1 MPMKRPAA
9 AAATALVLLAASAR
23 AEPPVVPAPASVK
36 VRQGSLVVTH
46 ATALSVEPGDVGA
59 QRAAAN
65 FADLVARTHGLRLR
79 VRHDKPAGAIVFQRV
94 RNGPPEGY
102 RIDIGPKGARLS
114 ASTEAGFSHATAT
127 IWQLLAR
134 GKGAVTLPA
143 VAIEDAPRFAWRG
156 VMLDSAR
163 HFQSPEF
170 IRRFID
176 WMALHKLNVLHWH
189 LTDDQAWRLE
199 IVKYPRLAQVG
210 GWRVP
215 AGAAAAQNLD
225 PATGRPRMYGGYYSQ
240 ATVRALVSYAAERG
254 ITIVPE
260 IEMPGHASAAIVA
273 YPQLAATAH
282 PPAAVPADWGVY
294 HNAFNVDDA
303 TFAFL
308 EDVLREVMALF
319 PSVYIHVGGDEVEKS
334 QWREWPAAKARMR
347 ELGIDDPAK
356 LQVYFTQRIAR
367 FLHANGRRLVGW
379 DEILEPGLPAGAV
392 VMSWRGTDGALVA
405 ATRGHDTILAAHPT
419 LYFDNAQAISRREP
433 PGRGR
438 VIALR
443 DVYAF
448 DPILT
453 ALAPDKQKHVLGVQ
467 GNVWTEHI
475 RTEERVA
482 WMAYPRAAAVAEIG
496 WSQPER
502 RGWEGFQKRMQ
513 ALEGRYASV
522 GLRARPL
529 ADPPLRRPGPRG
541 PFLSHDLKLCTEHI
555 ALALED
561 DAPIAGARPSFLVD
575 VMNPCWLLPQAR
587 LDGIDGI
594 AVSVGQVPF
603 NFQIGDD
610 VKKIRFP
617 AATTPEGELE
627 VRAGSCTGEVV
638 ARLPLAPATISHE
651 VTALPPAPLAPRKG
665 REDLCLRFAQP
676 RLDPLWV
683 IESVRLLE
691 GGR

>member
-1 MPMKRPAA
+1 MKRHAA
-9 AAATALVLLAASAR
+9 LAATAFALLAAPAR
-23 AEPPVVPAPASVK
+23 AEPPLVPVPASVK
-36 VRQGSLVVTH
+36 VGQGTLAVTR
-46 ATALSVEPGDVGA
+46 ATVLSVEAGDIGA

-65 FADLVARTHGLRLR
+65 FADLVARTHGVRMR
-79 VRHDKPAGAIVFQRV
+79 VRYDRPAGAIIFQRV

-102 RIDIGPKGARLS
+102 RIEVTAKGARLS

-127 IWQLLAR
+127 LWQLLAR
-134 GKGAVTLPA
+134 AKGAATLPA
-143 VAIEDAPRFAWRG
+143 VAIEDAPRYAWRG

-215 AGAAAAQNLD
+215 AGAAAAQDLD

-240 ATVRALVSYAAERG
+240 GTVRALVSYAAERG

-273 YPQLAATAH
+273 YPQLAATAN
-282 PPAAVPADWGVY
+282 PPTAVPADWGIY
-294 HNAFNVDDA
+294 QNAFNVDDA

-334 QWREWPAAKARMR
+334 QWREWPAARARMR

-356 LQVYFTQRIAR
+356 LQVYFTQRIAK
-367 FLHANGRRLVGW
+367 FLQANGRRLVGW
-379 DEILEPGLPAGAV
+379 DEILEAGLPSGAV
-392 VMSWRGTDGALVA
+392 VMSWRGTGGGLVA

-419 LYFDNAQAISRREP
+419 LFFDNAQALTAREP

-438 VIALR
+438 VVSLK

-448 DPILT
+448 DPMLAI
-453 ALAPDKQKHVLGVQ
+453 LAPDKQRHVLGVQ
-467 GNVWTEHI
+467 GNVWTEHV
-475 RTEERVA
+475 RTEARVA
-482 WMAYPRAAAVAEIG
+482 WMAFPRAAAVAEIG
-496 WSQPER
+496 WSLPER

-529 ADPPLRRPGPRG
+529 ADPPLKRPGPLG
-541 PFLSHDLKLCTEHI
+541 PFKSHDLKLCTEHI

-561 DAPIAGARPSFLVD
+561 DAPITGTRPSFLVD
-575 VMNPCWLLPQAR
+575 VRNPCWILPGAR
-587 LDGIDGI
+587 LDRVDGI

-603 NFQIGDD
+603 NYQIGDE
-610 VKKIRFP
+610 VKKVRFP
-617 AATTPEGELE
+617 APTTPEGELE
-627 VRAGSCTGEVV
+627 VRVGSCEGEVA
-638 ARLPLAPATISHE
+638 ARLPLAPAAISHE
-651 VTALPPAPLAPRKG
+651 VTALPSAPITPRRG
-665 REDLCLRFAQP
+665 RHDICLRFAQP

-683 IESVRLLE
+683 IDTVRLLE
-691 GGR
+691 GAP